1 MTEEEIE
8 KTLESQLKLL
18 AKCSEKAPD
27 SMLIEMSH
35 QMLLLSTFLIRCKRR
50 RKTDNAK
57 NGSAGNV
64 N

>member
-18 AKCSEKAPD
+18 AGCSEKAPD

-50 RKTDNAK
+50 RKADKAK